1 MGRKTKL
8 GLGAVVG
15 LVILGALVSEE
26 EPATPPENT
35 SVQVETLG
43 SATPTH
49 FATATARPRATA
61 TKPENTSVQ
70 VETLG
75 SATPTHF
82 ATATARP
89 RATATKTES
98 STKTRVTEKTYYATV
113 RAHVRPCP
121 ELSCAPLGQV
131 NAGDKVTVT
140 GATTGEAVAGN
151 SQWFQTSFGGRT
163 AYIHSSVVTEDR
175 PAPPAPSSEGQET
188 SPKTSDSGASGKLDT
203 GPVTGPTTFT
213 CPRNCEQA
221 IQMGLTAEQA
231 GQCPNLDRDKDG
243 VACYGD

>member
-26 EPATPPENT
+26 EPTTPPESA

-61 TKPENTSVQ
+61 TQ
-70 VETLG
+70 VE
-75 SATPTHF
+75 SP
-82 ATATARP
+82 
-89 RATATKTES
+89 TKTQ
-98 STKTRVTEKTYYATV
+98 VTEKTYYATA
-113 RAHVRPCP
+113 RANVRPCP

-151 SQWFQTSFGGRT
+151 SQWFETSFGGRT

-175 PAPPAPSSEGQET
+175 PAPPAPSSEGRET
-188 SPKTSDSGASGKLDT
+188 STKTSDSGTSGKPNT